1 VNPKATG
8 TLKIE
13 LPVGR
18 KDGTSMNAEFKID
31 PEFKL
36 LLPPLTTEEYSEL
49 EKSLLGGK
57 GPRPVLIPVFLTQG
71 GHDVPNRQFRMLLP
85 DLRMVLPVTVN
96 RCLVFLT
103 SSITWSQNLPWLRSF
118 GNACSESVSALSRWR
133 RRGGLRACAYASS
146 LTFIRIRDLHLLMRS
161 LAIIEKRRSLSSNP
175 LARSTIGTSSFKK
188 TVHKNSG
195 VSAFPCT
202 FHTSL

>member
-1 VNPKATG
+1 
-8 TLKIE
+8 
-13 LPVGR
+13 
-18 KDGTSMNAEFKID
+18 MNAEFKID

-85 DLRMVLPVTVN
+85 DLRHGSARHGKPVLDFPDFINHLVAESAMAKKFWQCLFRICVSPIPVASPRRSPRLRVRKLTHFYPNPRPPSVN
-96 RCLVFLT
+96 E
-103 SSITWSQNLPWLRSF
+103 ITRHY
-118 GNACSESVSALSRWR
+118 R
-133 RRGGLRACAYASS
+133 
-146 LTFIRIRDLHLLMRS
+146 
-161 LAIIEKRRSLSSNP
+161 KRRSLSSNP